1 MVTLI
6 VQAAGLVAVA
16 AGFGVVWRLV
26 PSFGRAG

>member
-16 AGFGVVWRLV
+16 VGFGVVWRLV
-26 PSFGRAG
+26 PSFGRTG